1 MHLATFEAMP
11 RPFLSAVPSAGASG
25 LLMTENKSLV
35 SGPKSLLQDL
45 SSGEFARVLSRAY
58 RKVYPAGAVLFEQGA
73 QHDGIFVIEK
83 GCVRVFYTS
92 PSGREITLAY
102 WNPGNFVGGP
112 DVLNGGTHM
121 WSGVAASESGVL
133 VLPSRELRQLIL
145 EIPALAVGLIEGLS
159 FKGKCYSALAQ
170 ILGTRSV
177 TERLAHLILQLADIY
192 GRQTA
197 NGTYIDAA
205 FTHVDLAHIVGATRQ
220 WVTMMLKRLQSDG
233 AITCSRGRIYVIDH
247 DRLLALE
254 SKD

>member
-1 MHLATFEAMP
+1 MPATVHP
-11 RPFLSAVPSAGASG
+11 ISAVQAAASG

-35 SGPKSLLQDL
+35 AGPESLLDGL
-45 SSGEFARVLSRAY
+45 TPGEVARVMSRA
-58 RKVYPAGAVLFEQGA
+58 RRRTYPAGVALFEQGSE
-73 QHDGIFVIEK
+73 HDGIFIIEA

-121 WSGVAASESGVL
+121 WSGVTAAETQVL
-133 VLPSRELRQLIL
+133 RLPSRELRLLIL
-145 EIPALAVGLIEGLS
+145 EIPALALGIIEGLS

-177 TERLAHLILQLADIY
+177 TERLAHLLLQLAEIY
-192 GRQTA
+192 GRPTS
-197 NGTYIDAA
+197 NGVFIDAA

-220 WVTMMLKRLQSDG
+220 WVTMMLKRLQSRG
-233 AITCSRGRIYVIDH
+233 AITCSRGQIYVVDAAMLRSI
-247 DRLLALE
+247 E
-254 SKD
+254 VKE

>member
-1 MHLATFEAMP
+1 MP
-11 RPFLSAVPSAGASG
+11 THAVIPMKRPVPPIASG

-45 SSGEFARVLSRAY
+45 SPGELARVVSRAH
-58 RKVYPAGAVLFEQGA
+58 RRTYPAGTAIFEQGV
-73 QHDGIFVIEK
+73 QHDGIFVIES

-92 PSGREITLAY
+92 ASGREITLAY

-112 DVLNGGTHM
+112 DILNGGTHM
-121 WSGVAASESGVL
+121 WSGVTARETRVL
-133 VLPSRELRQLIL
+133 MLPSRELRSLIL
-145 EIPALAVGLIEGLS
+145 EIPALAIGIIEGLS

-177 TERLAHLILQLADIY
+177 TERLAHLLLQLAEVH
-192 GRQTA
+192 GRATP

-220 WVTMMLKRLQSDG
+220 WITMMLKRLQSKG
-233 AITCSRGRIYVIDH
+233 AITCSRGQIYVV
-247 DRLLALE
+247 DRAMLQTFE
-254 SKD
+254 TKS